1 MFACLPSGL
10 FPLPITLP
18 LDKFPSTE
26 SWNDNRRCFCGLGEI
41 NSRKMNV
48 DQYDGNS
55 NDSYY
60 VLAPAVMPDPPCTV
74 FVFHPKS
81 VAATFLTPTL
91 EMRTLSLER

>member
-1 MFACLPSGL
+1 
-10 FPLPITLP
+10 
-18 LDKFPSTE
+18 
-26 SWNDNRRCFCGLGEI
+26 
-41 NSRKMNV
+41 MNV

-55 NDSYY
+55 NESYY